1 MCFFAEQRIIM
12 WHYPQFDP
20 VAISLGPVSI
30 HWYALSYLVGISLA
44 WWSLGIRNRRQKLGW
59 SDEAI
64 SDAIFY
70 GVLGVILG
78 GRIGYML
85 FYGYASLAENPLVIF
100 QLWKGGMSFHGGMI
114 GVSIALFVY
123 GRKYR
128 RTFFEVT
135 DFIAPCIPLGL
146 GCGRIGN
153 FINGELPGRITDVPW
168 AAIYPGE
175 VLGRHPS
182 SLYQATLEGPVL
194 FAILWIFASRSRPT
208 MAISGL
214 FLISY
219 GALRVVSEFFRQ
231 PDDHMGFVAFDWLTQ
246 GQLLSLPMILFGMTF
261 LFISY
266 RRVSK

>member
-1 MCFFAEQRIIM
+1 M

-20 VAISLGPVSI
+20 VAISLGPLSI

-44 WWSLGIRNRRQKLGW
+44 WWSLGIRNRHQNLGW
-59 SDEAI
+59 TKEAI
-64 SDAIFY
+64 SDVIFY

-85 FYGYASLAENPLVIF
+85 FYGYASLAENPLIIF
-100 QLWKGGMSFHGGMI
+100 QLWKGGMSFHGGML
-114 GVSIALFVY
+114 GVAIALFVY
-123 GRKYR
+123 SRKYKR
-128 RTFFEVT
+128 PFFEVM

-175 VLGRHPS
+175 VIGRHPS
-182 SLYQATLEGPVL
+182 SLYQAMLEGPVL
-194 FAILWIFASRSRPT
+194 FLIIWIFASRPRPT
-208 MAISGL
+208 MTITGL

-219 GALRVVSEFFRQ
+219 GSLRVLSEFFRQ
-231 PDDHMGFVAFDWLTQ
+231 PDDHLGFIAFDWVTQ
-246 GQLLSLPMILFGMTF
+246 GQLLSLPMVLLGIAFVFVG
-261 LFISY
+261 Y
-266 RRVSK
+266 RGASK

>member
-1 MCFFAEQRIIM
+1 MRFLTKQRIIM

-20 VAISLGPVSI
+20 VAISLGPLSI

-44 WWSLGIRNRRQKLGW
+44 WWSLGIRNRHQNLGW
-59 SDEAI
+59 TKEAI
-64 SDAIFY
+64 SDVIFY

-85 FYGYASLAENPLVIF
+85 FYGYASLAENPLIIF
-100 QLWKGGMSFHGGMI
+100 QLWKGGMSFHGGML

-123 GRKYR
+123 SRKYKR
-128 RTFFEVT
+128 PFFEVM

-175 VLGRHPS
+175 VMGRHPS
-182 SLYQATLEGPVL
+182 SLYQAMLEGPVL
-194 FAILWIFASRSRPT
+194 FLIIWIFASRPRPT
-208 MAISGL
+208 MAITGL

-219 GALRVVSEFFRQ
+219 GSLRVLSEFFRQ
-231 PDDHMGFVAFDWLTQ
+231 PDGHIGFIAFDWVTQ
-246 GQLLSLPMILFGMTF
+246 GQLLSLPMVLLGIAFVF
-261 LFISY
+261 VSY
-266 RRVSK
+266 RRASK